1 VIRVGGDVVRYRELC
16 AEVTVAATFG
26 VPYAMPYE
34 RDRPILLC
42 RGMHRDLRL
51 AWSELLHIE

>member
-1 VIRVGGDVVRYRELC
+1 
-16 AEVTVAATFG
+16 VTVAATFG

-42 RGMHRDLRL
+42 RGFQGGLRSR
-51 AWSELLHIE
+51 WPELVHID